1 MVGIIDGIIAKIL
14 SVFEQES
21 IAPLLLFALVLL
33 IAYYAFQVMQDIM
46 IVIIISV
53 AFPFMSNSVLGT
65 SFATN
70 VWSLSLFALL
80 GIGLYFIYLAGSW
93 LIKGS
98 KILMFVVGILLT
110 PLTLLIDLIKRLI
123 FGKKKKKE

>member
-1 MVGIIDGIIAKIL
+1 MAGIIEGIIAKIL
-14 SVFEQES
+14 SVFGQES
-21 IAPLLLFALVLL
+21 VAPLVLFALVLL

-46 IVIIISV
+46 IILIISV

-65 SFATN
+65 NFATN

-98 KILMFVVGILLT
+98 KILMFAVGILIA
-110 PLTLLIDLIKRLI
+110 PLTLLLDLIKRLI
-123 FGKKKKKE
+123 FGKKKKKD